1 MSKKLLFGIQNQQH
15 QDICQI
21 HLLPSVNTI
30 NLEKAP
36 KGREQIPAFS
46 VMFHIVNR
54 QYYSWFL
61 RKIKGKKKV
70 NITMNKK
77 KMLKT
82 QISGGMGN
90 ALSDR

>member
-1 MSKKLLFGIQNQQH
+1 
-15 QDICQI
+15 
-21 HLLPSVNTI
+21 
-30 NLEKAP
+30 
-36 KGREQIPAFS
+36 
-46 VMFHIVNR
+46 MFHIVNR